1 MTRPAARVLA
11 LLEILQGGGT
21 HTAADLAE
29 RLGVDERTVR
39 RYVEHLLD
47 LEMPVESVRGRYGG
61 FRLAPGFRMPPLML
75 TDEEAL
81 AVLLGLVTGPPTMPA
96 GATESA
102 AAKVRRVLP
111 KPLAARLEAL
121 FANTEFTA
129 SPPSGPLSGPG
140 GGASSGPG
148 GAASPLSAADRGA
161 VLPSAD
167 RGAVP
172 EAAVMLRLAEA
183 ARLRRPVLISYRDR
197 AGRRSGRTLH
207 PYGLVAHAG
216 RWYVTGADSASGEVR
231 TFRLDRI
238 EQAQIIHG
246 TFAVPDGFAPAD
258 AVLTS
263 LAGTPWRHQVVVA
276 VRGTVEEVRARLPQ
290 GIATVAPDAG
300 GDPGWVLV
308 RLRAER
314 LDWLPALLAGLG
326 LPFAVQEPEQLRDVV
341 RAWADRIAGCAAATA
356 PQEAAR
362 AWEHGG

>member
-1 MTRPAARVLA
+1 
-11 LLEILQGGGT
+11 
-21 HTAADLAE
+21 
-29 RLGVDERTVR
+29 
-39 RYVEHLLD
+39 
-47 LEMPVESVRGRYGG
+47 
-61 FRLAPGFRMPPLML
+61 ML

-81 AVLLGLVTGPPTMPA
+81 AVLLGLVTGPAMMPA

-121 FANTEFTA
+121 FATTEFTA
-129 SPPSGPLSGPG
+129 PPSGGAALSG
-140 GGASSGPG
+140 
-148 GAASPLSAADRGA
+148 ADRG
-161 VLPSAD
+161 V
-167 RGAVP
+167 VP

-183 ARLRRPVLISYRDR
+183 ARLRRPVLISYLDR

-216 RWYVTGADSASGEVR
+216 RWYATGADSASGEVR

-246 TFAVPDGFAPAD
+246 TFTVPDGFASAD

-276 VRGTVEEVRARLPQ
+276 VRGTAEEVRARLPQ

-326 LPFAVQEPEQLRDVV
+326 LPFAVQEPAQLRDVV
-341 RAWADRIAGCAAATA
+341 RTWADRIAGCAAATA
-356 PQEAAR
+356 PPEAAR
-362 AWEHGG
+362 AWERGG